1 MTTSSSVVR
10 TNSKVPFTAIV
21 ITERATTMS
30 LPIVLIVTNRYDV
43 HADHLVPM
51 IEARGAQVFRFN
63 TERLLADHQIS
74 WNSTGIGTIRNRHHE
89 VAIEDVTSVWYRKPN
104 DYEMPD
110 EWLDYEEFLREELR
124 ATIGGLYRCLS
135 HVNWVNPLDAQ
146 RRASYKLL
154 QLRVATCSG
163 LSVPEYIVTND
174 PLEAAAFGKR
184 HQEHG
189 LAIKTIGKGLVH
201 LPPGKT
207 IFTNR
212 LTAKRVDQPDR
223 ISGFPHFLQAYV
235 PKKSELRITI
245 VGDDIFAC
253 EMQTQDSPNPKSR
266 EDWRRYDLDH
276 VSYAQCELPELLEE
290 KLRQLMNSL
299 GLIYGAV
306 DVVRTPDDQ
315 FVFLEI
321 NPGGQWLWV
330 EQRTEMPVSE
340 AIADYLVNA
349 EPTASHSLDS
359 DLTTIVCS

>member
-1 MTTSSSVVR
+1 MTTSSSVAR

-212 LTAKRVDQPDR
+212 LTAKRVNEPDR
-223 ISGFPHFLQAYV
+223 ISGFPHFLQAYI
-235 PKKSELRITI
+235 PKKTELRITI
-245 VGDDIFAC
+245 VGEEMFAS

-266 EDWRRYDLDH
+266 EDWRRYDLNH
-276 VSYAQCELPELLEE
+276 VAYNACEIPDELE
-290 KLRQLMNSL
+290 L
-299 GLIYGAV
+299 GLRHLMKHLGLVYGAV
-306 DVVRTPDDQ
+306 DVIRTQDDE
-315 FVFLEI
+315 FVFLEV
-321 NPGGQWLWV
+321 NPGGQWLWI
-330 EQRTEMPVSE
+330 EQRVGLPISA
-340 AIADYLVNA
+340 AIADR
-349 EPTASHSLDS
+349 
-359 DLTTIVCS
+359 LTHRA